1 MGLRY
6 QLKGTSVQVQEIAP
20 PWVQTDLLNSSEE
33 PRAMPLKPFI
43 EQTIAALGTSDSEVL
58 VEIAKPFRA
67 NPGVNE
73 AAFFQQL
80 NDRFLQG

>member
-1 MGLRY
+1 
-6 QLKGTSVQVQEIAP
+6 
-20 PWVQTDLLNSSEE
+20 
-33 PRAMPLKPFI
+33 LKPFI
-43 EQTIAALGTSDSEVL
+43 EQTIAALVTSDSEVL